1 MRSQHLKKPST
12 RAWVAGVIAATLLL
26 PAVTSSAGTKEDK
39 LDEIQAEREDLQE
52 RIDLRQAEAA
62 DIRARAKDLNDEIIR
77 LRNDV
82 ADLDSEIAE
91 ISSAVRSVQARIDAT
106 QAEIDA
112 IKDMATSQAVALYK
126 SGSGEPLEALLDSDS
141 LSELDNKIELMGVA
155 AQENTT
161 SLIRYGRLRVEIE
174 AQNRELFVIQKD
186 LEQTRAEQSATLAN
200 LDERHEEL
208 AASLAEL
215 ERRLGKDQAQEEIL
229 AKQESA
235 LEEDILAAQ
244 AGHAVAAKG
253 VSTAGYIWPLGGA
266 ITSYY
271 GPRWGRMH
279 TGLDI
284 DGTTGQPIVAS
295 KGGRVI
301 LASYYG
307 GYGNAVVIDHGGG
320 VTTLYAHQSALNV
333 SEGQS
338 VSQGQV
344 VGYVG
349 ATGNVTGD
357 HLHFEVRVNGSPQDP
372 MNYLP

>member
-1 MRSQHLKKPST
+1 MKEARK
-12 RAWVAGVIAATLLL
+12 RAWLSAVVAVTLLL
-26 PAVTSSAGTKEDK
+26 PAVASSADTKEKK
-39 LDEIQAEREDLQE
+39 LDEIQAEREESQE
-52 RIDLRQAEAA
+52 KIEVLELKTSELRSEAK
-62 DIRARAKDLNDEIIR
+62 RLNDEISG

-82 ADLDSEIAE
+82 AKLDERIAV
-91 ISSAVRSVQARIDAT
+91 ISSRVRSVQARIDAT

-112 IKDMATSQAVALYK
+112 IKTMATSQAVALYK
-126 SGSGEPLEALLDSDS
+126 AGSGEALEALLDSDS
-141 LSELDNKIELMGVA
+141 LTELDNKIELMGVA
-155 AQENTT
+155 AQENTNA
-161 SLIRYGRLRVEIE
+161 LIRYGRLRVTI
-174 AQNRELFVIQKD
+174 QDQHRELFAVQEE
-186 LEQTRAEQSATLAN
+186 LEGTRADQAEK
-200 LDERHEEL
+200 
-208 AASLAEL
+208 LAEL
-215 ERRLGKDQAQEEIL
+215 DKAHEKLEINLAELQRRLDKEEAHEEIL
-229 AKQESA
+229 ARQEQKLKQ
-235 LEEDILAAQ
+235 DILAAQ
-244 AGHAVAAKG
+244 AGSAVAAKG
-253 VSTAGYIWPLGGA
+253 VSTSGYIWPLGGA

-279 TGLDI
+279 TGIDI

-320 VTTLYAHQSALNV
+320 VSTLYAHMSAFNV
-333 SEGQS
+333 SNGQS

-344 VGYVG
+344 VGSVG